1 MPTKPFR
8 GVFAIPVTPF
18 DKQGEVDVGSLKR
31 CVDFCIAG
39 GAHGIVAPVNASEF
53 NSLTDDER
61 KRVAQIMVEQTNGR
75 IPVVVGTSGV
85 STKHTVELSR
95 HAQAVGANAVI
106 AMPPYVRKA
115 PPTEIYEYFRALS
128 NAVTIPIF
136 IQDYIAPVGT
146 PMSADLMSRMICELD
161 HVEYLKEE
169 AVPAGQMMTRVMR
182 KAGARLKGVMGGAA
196 GRYLLDEFRR
206 GACGTMPACEVVDL
220 HVQLWDLLD
229 SGKQAAARAFF
240 TQLLPL
246 LNIESLYSFTV
257 YKYVLHRRGVIDY
270 TTTRAAGA
278 GVLDEYDLQ
287 ELDAILKELEP
298 LFRL

>member
-1 MPTKPFR
+1 MSAKTFR

-18 DKQGEVDVGSLKR
+18 DKQGELDEASLRR
-31 CVDFCIAG
+31 CVDFCVQG
-39 GAHGIVAPVNASEF
+39 GAYGIVAPVNASEF
-53 NSLTDDER
+53 YTLTDQER
-61 KRVAQIMVEQTNGR
+61 QRVAQIVVEQTNGC
-75 IPVVVGTSGV
+75 IPVVIGTSGV
-85 STKHTVELSR
+85 STKHAVELSR
-95 HAQAVGANAVI
+95 HAQAVGADAVI

-115 PPTEIYEYFRALS
+115 PPAEIYEYFHALS
-128 NAVTIPIF
+128 DAVTIPIF

-146 PMSADLMSRMICELD
+146 PMSAELLSRMICELD

-169 AVPAGQMMTRVMR
+169 AVPAGQMMTQVML
-182 KAGARLKGVMGGAA
+182 KAGTRLKGVMGGAA
-196 GRYLLDEFRR
+196 GRYLLDEYRR

-220 HVQLWDLLD
+220 HVQLWGLLD
-229 SGKQAAARAFF
+229 SGKAVEARAFF
-240 TQLLPL
+240 MKLLPL

-278 GVLDEYDLQ
+278 GVLDEFDLH

-298 LFRL
+298 FFRL

>member
-1 MPTKPFR
+1 MART
-8 GVFAIPVTPF
+8 
-18 DKQGEVDVGSLKR
+18 ELL
-31 CVDFCIAG
+31 
-39 GAHGIVAPVNASEF
+39 PVNASEF
-53 NSLTDDER
+53 YTLTDDER
-61 KRVAQIMVEQTNGR
+61 QRVAQIIIAQTNGR
-75 IPVVVGTSGV
+75 IPVVIGTSGV
-85 STKHTVELSR
+85 STKHAVELSR
-95 HAQAVGANAVI
+95 HAEAVGADAVI

-115 PPTEIYEYFRALS
+115 PPAEIYEYFRALS
-128 NAVTIPIF
+128 DAVTIPIF

-146 PMSADLMSRMICELD
+146 PMSADLLSRMICELD

-169 AVPAGQMMTRVMR
+169 AVPAGQMMTTVMR
-182 KAGARLKGVMGGAA
+182 KTGARLKGVMGGAA
-196 GRYLLDEFRR
+196 GRYLLDEYRR

-229 SGKQAAARAFF
+229 SGKEVEARAFF
-240 TQLLPL
+240 TKLLPL

-278 GVLDEYDLQ
+278 GVLDEFDLQ
-287 ELDAILKELEP
+287 ELDAVLQELEP